1 MTTVLRTMAAAA
13 ALALT
18 LAIAGC
24 SASEDQG
31 SPRETPVEAGR
42 GSPDAILAQY
52 DLDGMSGRE
61 VVDTLEAMPI
71 DQRPADLIA
80 SVQPTELLL
89 TSGDA
94 EAALP
99 LPDDAYYLSVAP
111 YVDQTHPCAMHS
123 LTTCLGEL
131 GGQDVAV
138 EVVDDATG
146 EVLVQGTRTAADN
159 GFIGLWLPRDIDA
172 TITLEYDGKG
182 AVTSISTG
190 AEAETCL
197 TTMQLL

>member
-13 ALALT
+13 ALAL
-18 LAIAGC
+18 AIAGC
-24 SASEDQG
+24 SASSDED
-31 SPRETPVEAGR
+31 SAREASVGAGQE
-42 GSPDAILAQY
+42 SPDAILAPY
-52 DLDGMSGRE
+52 DLDGLSGRE

-71 DQRPADLIA
+71 DQRPADLMA

-89 TSGDA
+89 TSGDM

-123 LTTCLGEL
+123 LTTCRGEL
-131 GGQDVAV
+131 GGQDVTV
-138 EVVDDATG
+138 EVLDDATG
-146 EVLVQGTRTAADN
+146 EILVDGIRTAADN

-172 TITLEYDGKG
+172 TITLEYDGKS

-190 AEAETCL
+190 ADAETCL
-197 TTMQLL
+197 TTMQLR